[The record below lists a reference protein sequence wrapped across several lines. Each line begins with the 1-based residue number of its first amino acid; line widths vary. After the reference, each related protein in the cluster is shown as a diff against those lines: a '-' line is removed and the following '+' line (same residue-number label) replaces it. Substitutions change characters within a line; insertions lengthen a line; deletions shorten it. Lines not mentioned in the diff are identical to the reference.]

1 MDSSLTK
8 YSIIGSFLCLIVVS
22 FLIGCDKNP
31 VRARLA
37 DIETFAESNPDS
49 ARQALESID
58 PAFLTTR
65 RLKAQHALMLSTAL
79 SRCKEKVPNDSLINI
94 AVDYYDRFGP
104 AKEKFLSYYYQGRV
118 YQDLGDY
125 ESAMQSYLNAES
137 IHSKD
142 IPLRH
147 LTSLYLLKGEIYQH
161 YYDYDKAVEAY
172 RNAQAFALQCDWK
185 SNWFNALSGEL
196 AQHIVF
202 EKKNEIDSLIQ
213 LMLPLRDEMTI
224 RNRMIFD
231 SRVILASRT
240 NGHKDSLFS
249 YARAFEDDYS
259 SLDGFQW
266 DLLSTGYTRAGA
278 LSDAERALNLFKEQI
293 DNPNTNLRYLKA
305 YVELADSLGLRQESQ
320 EARVSLQEI
329 LGKQVY
335 EKGNSDLRFF
345 EERMAREERSKR
357 MKQYMAFGSLLVIV
371 LCVLLFFELRKRRKQ
386 KERIGQL
393 YDSLKE
399 EYEQM
404 NAVLQNNS
412 SIQEEARG
420 LLGQRV
426 KSLAQFLSAGPPSSL
441 DKVADQLDSLTEN
454 RKELLETIGLLYAV
468 YHPAFVNR
476 LQACGLSNGEIGYC
490 CLLILG
496 FRTGEIGDV
505 INRSSSYHI
514 SSAIRQKVGLG
525 PNDTNLSIF
534 LKNLFK
540 ETVS

>member
-1 MDSSLTK
+1 MTK
-8 YSIIGSFLCLIVVS
+8 YSIIGSFFCLVLVA
-22 FLIGCDKNP
+22 FLTGCDKNP

-49 ARQALESID
+49 ARWALEAID

-79 SRCKEKVPNDSLINI
+79 SRSKVKVPNDSLINI

-185 SNWFNALSGEL
+185 SNYFNALSGEL
-196 AQHIVF
+196 AQHIIF
-202 EKKNEIDSLIQ
+202 EKKAEVDSLIQ
-213 LMLPLRDEMTI
+213 IMLPFRDEMTT
-224 RNRMIFD
+224 RNRMVFD
-231 SRVILASRT
+231 SHVLQASRSQA
-240 NGHKDSLFS
+240 HQDSLLA
-249 YARAFEDDYS
+249 YARAYEDNYS
-259 SLDGFQW
+259 SLMGFPW
-266 DLLSTGYTRAGA
+266 DLLSTCYTWAGA
-278 LSDAERALNLFKEQI
+278 FSDAERTLTLFKELI
-293 DNPNTNLRYLKA
+293 DDPSTNLRYLKA
-305 YVELADSLGLRQESQ
+305 YVELTDSLGLRQENQ
-320 EARVSLQEI
+320 GARVSLQEI

-335 EKGNSDLRFF
+335 EKGTSDLRFF
-345 EERMAREERSKR
+345 EERMEREERSKR
-357 MKQYMAFGSLLVIV
+357 MKQFMAFGSLIVFV
-371 LCVLLFFELRKRRKQ
+371 LCVFLLFELRKRRKQ
-386 KERIGQL
+386 RERIGQL

-404 NAVLQNNS
+404 SAVLQNNS
-412 SIQEEARG
+412 SIQEEARA
-420 LLGQRV
+420 LLGKRV
-426 KSLAQFLSAGPPSSL
+426 KSLAQFLSADPSSSL
-441 DKVADQLDSLTEN
+441 DKVTDQLDSLTAN
-454 RKELLETIGLLYAV
+454 RKELLETIGLLYAM

-476 LQACGLSNGEIGYC
+476 LQACGLSNGELGYC

-540 ETVS
+540 ETES

>member
-1 MDSSLTK
+1 MTK
-8 YSIIGSFLCLIVVS
+8 YSIIGSFFCLVLVA
-22 FLIGCDKNP
+22 FLTGCDKNP

-49 ARQALESID
+49 ARWALEAID
-58 PAFLTTR
+58 PAFLTTC

-79 SRCKEKVPNDSLINI
+79 SRSKVKVPNDSLINI

-185 SNWFNALSGEL
+185 SNYFNALSGEL
-196 AQHIVF
+196 AQHIIF
-202 EKKNEIDSLIQ
+202 EKKAEVDSLIQ
-213 LMLPLRDEMTI
+213 IMLPFRDEMTT
-224 RNRMIFD
+224 RNRMVFD
-231 SRVILASRT
+231 SHVLQASRSQA
-240 NGHKDSLFS
+240 HQDSLLA
-249 YARAFEDDYS
+249 YARAYEDNYS
-259 SLDGFQW
+259 SLMGFPW
-266 DLLSTGYTRAGA
+266 DLLSTCYTWAGA
-278 LSDAERALNLFKEQI
+278 FSDAERTLTLFKELI
-293 DNPNTNLRYLKA
+293 DDPSTNLRYLKA
-305 YVELADSLGLRQESQ
+305 YVELTDSLGLRQENQ
-320 EARVSLQEI
+320 GARVSLQEI

-335 EKGNSDLRFF
+335 EKGTSDLRFF
-345 EERMAREERSKR
+345 EERMEREERSKR
-357 MKQYMAFGSLLVIV
+357 MKQFMAFGSLIVFV
-371 LCVLLFFELRKRRKQ
+371 LCVFLLFELRKRRKQ
-386 KERIGQL
+386 RERIGQL

-404 NAVLQNNS
+404 SAVLQNNS
-412 SIQEEARG
+412 SIQEEARA
-420 LLGQRV
+420 LLGKRV
-426 KSLAQFLSAGPPSSL
+426 KSLAQFLSADPSSSL
-441 DKVADQLDSLTEN
+441 DKVTDQLDSLTAN
-454 RKELLETIGLLYAV
+454 RKELLETIGLLYAM

-476 LQACGLSNGEIGYC
+476 LQACGLSNGELGYC

-540 ETVS
+540 ETAS

>member
-1 MDSSLTK
+1 MKK
-8 YSIIGSFLCLIVVS
+8 YSIITCIVCLAVASFLT
-22 FLIGCDKNP
+22 GCDKNP

-37 DIETFAESNPDS
+37 DIEAFAESNPDS
-49 ARQALESID
+49 ARRALEAID
-58 PAFLTTR
+58 PAFLNTR

-79 SRCKEKVPNDSLINI
+79 NRCKVKVPNDSLINI

-118 YQDLGDY
+118 YQDQGDN

-142 IPLRH
+142 VPPRH

-161 YYDYDKAVEAY
+161 YYDYDKAVEAF
-172 RNAQAFALQCDWK
+172 RNAQALALQCDWK
-185 SNWFNALSGEL
+185 SNYFNALSGEL
-196 AQHIVF
+196 AQHIIF
-202 EKKNEIDSLIQ
+202 EKNAEADSLIQ
-213 LMLPLRDEMTI
+213 LMLPYREEMTV
-224 RNRMIFD
+224 RNRMAFD
-231 SRVILASRT
+231 SRVIKSSQA
-240 NGHKDSLFS
+240 NADKDSLLS
-249 YARAFEDDYS
+249 YARAYEDNYS
-259 SLDGFQW
+259 SLEGFQW
-266 DLLSTGYTRAGA
+266 DLLSTCYTRAGA
-278 LSDAERALNLFKEQI
+278 LSDAERALNLFKGQI
-293 DNPNTNLRYLKA
+293 DDPSTNLRYLKA
-305 YVELADSLGLRQESQ
+305 YVELTDSLGLHQESR
-320 EARVSLQEI
+320 EAKVSLQEI

-335 EKGNSDLRFF
+335 EKGSSDLRFF

-357 MKQYMAFGSLLVIV
+357 MKQYIAFGSLIVI
-371 LCVLLFFELRKRRKQ
+371 LLSVVYFVELRKRRKQ
-386 KERIGQL
+386 KEHIGRL

-399 EYEQM
+399 EYAQM
-404 NAVLQNNS
+404 SAVLQNNS
-412 SIQEEARG
+412 SIQEEARA

-426 KSLAQFLSAGPPSSL
+426 KSLAQFLSVDPPSSL

-525 PNDTNLSIF
+525 PNDTNLAIF

-540 ETVS
+540 ETET

>member
-1 MDSSLTK
+1 MKPLV
-8 YSIIGSFLCLIVVS
+8 IRFLVCLASVLS
-22 FLIGCDKNP
+22 LIGCDNNP

-49 ARQALESID
+49 ARLALEAID
-58 PAFLTTR
+58 PAFLNTR
-65 RLKAQHALMLSTAL
+65 RLKAQQALMLSTAL
-79 SRCKEKVPNDSLINI
+79 NRCKMKVPNDSLVNI

-118 YQDLGDY
+118 YQDLGGY
-125 ESAMQSYLNAES
+125 ESAMQSYLNAER
-137 IHSKD
+137 IHSKN

-172 RNAQAFALQCDWK
+172 RNAQALALQCDWK
-185 SNWFNALSGEL
+185 SNYFNALSGEL
-196 AQHIVF
+196 AQYIIF
-202 EKKNEIDSLIQ
+202 EKDAEVDSLIQ
-213 LMLPLRDEMTI
+213 LMLPYRDEMSI
-224 RNRMIFD
+224 RNRMVFD
-231 SRVILASRT
+231 SHFLQASRSQA
-240 NGHKDSLFS
+240 HQDSLLA
-249 YARAFEDDYS
+249 YARAYEGNYS
-259 SLDGFQW
+259 SLKGFPW
-266 DLLSTGYTRAGA
+266 NLLSSCYTRAGA
-278 LSDAERALNLFKEQI
+278 FSDAERTLTLFKEQI
-293 DNPNTNLRYLKA
+293 DDPSTNLRYLKA
-305 YVELADSLGLRQESQ
+305 YVELADSLGLHQESQ
-320 EARVSLQEI
+320 KAKVSLQEI

-335 EKGNSDLRFF
+335 EKGSSDLRFF
-345 EERMAREERSKR
+345 EERIAQEERSKR
-357 MKQYMAFGSLLVIV
+357 MKQYIASGSLIAIL
-371 LCVLLFFELRKRRKQ
+371 LCVVSFFELRKRRKQ

-399 EYEQM
+399 EYAQM
-404 NAVLQNNS
+404 SAVLQNNS
-412 SIQEEARG
+412 SIQEEARV

-426 KSLAQFLSAGPPSSL
+426 KSLAQFLSVDPPSSL

-534 LKNLFK
+534 MKNLFK
-540 ETVS
+540 EKVS

>member
-1 MDSSLTK
+1 MKK
-8 YSIIGSFLCLIVVS
+8 YSIIICIVCLAVASFLT
-22 FLIGCDKNP
+22 GCDKNP

-37 DIETFAESNPDS
+37 DIEAFAESNPDS
-49 ARQALESID
+49 ARRALEAID
-58 PAFLTTR
+58 PAFLNTR

-79 SRCKEKVPNDSLINI
+79 NRCKVKVPNDSLINI

-118 YQDLGDY
+118 YQDQGDY

-142 IPLRH
+142 VPPRH

-161 YYDYDKAVEAY
+161 YYDYDKAVEAF
-172 RNAQAFALQCDWK
+172 RNAQALALRCDWK
-185 SNWFNALSGEL
+185 SNYFNALSGEL
-196 AQHIVF
+196 AQHIIF
-202 EKKNEIDSLIQ
+202 EKNAEADSLIQ
-213 LMLPLRDEMTI
+213 LMLPYREEMTV
-224 RNRMIFD
+224 RNRMAFD
-231 SRVILASRT
+231 SRVIKSFQANSD
-240 NGHKDSLFS
+240 KDTLLS
-249 YARAFEDDYS
+249 YARAYEDNYS
-259 SLDGFQW
+259 SLEGFQW
-266 DLLSTGYTRAGA
+266 DLLSTCYTRADA
-278 LSDAERALNLFKEQI
+278 LSDAERALNLFKGQI
-293 DNPNTNLRYLKA
+293 DDPSTNLRYLKA
-305 YVELADSLGLRQESQ
+305 YVELTDSLGLHQESR
-320 EARVSLQEI
+320 EAKVSLQEI

-335 EKGNSDLRFF
+335 EKGSSDLRFF

-357 MKQYMAFGSLLVIV
+357 MKQYIAFGSLIVI
-371 LCVLLFFELRKRRKQ
+371 LLSVVYFVELRKRRKQ
-386 KERIGQL
+386 KEHIGRL

-399 EYEQM
+399 EYAQM
-404 NAVLQNNS
+404 SAVLQNNS
-412 SIQEEARG
+412 SIQEEARA

-426 KSLAQFLSAGPPSSL
+426 KSLAQFLSVDPPSSL

-476 LQACGLSNGEIGYC
+476 LQACGLSNGEIGFC

-540 ETVS
+540 ETES

>member
-1 MDSSLTK
+1 M
-8 YSIIGSFLCLIVVS
+8 SFLT
-22 FLIGCDKNP
+22 GCDKNP
-31 VRARLA
+31 VRERLA

-49 ARQALESID
+49 ARRALEAID
-58 PAFLTTR
+58 PAFLNTR

-79 SRCKEKVPNDSLINI
+79 NRCKVKVPNDSLVNI

-118 YQDLGDY
+118 YQDQGDY

-142 IPLRH
+142 VPPRH

-161 YYDYDKAVEAY
+161 YYDYDKAVEAF
-172 RNAQAFALQCDWK
+172 RNAQALALQCDWK
-185 SNWFNALSGEL
+185 SNYFNALSGEL
-196 AQHIVF
+196 AQHIIF
-202 EKKNEIDSLIQ
+202 EKNAEADSLIQ
-213 LMLPLRDEMTI
+213 LMLPYREEMTT
-224 RNRMIFD
+224 RNRMAFD
-231 SRVILASRT
+231 SRVIKSFQANSD
-240 NGHKDSLFS
+240 KDTLLS
-249 YARAFEDDYS
+249 YARAYEDNYS
-259 SLDGFQW
+259 SLEGFQW
-266 DLLSTGYTRAGA
+266 DLLSTCYTRAGA
-278 LSDAERALNLFKEQI
+278 LSDAERALNLFKGQI
-293 DNPNTNLRYLKA
+293 DDPSTNLRYLKA
-305 YVELADSLGLRQESQ
+305 YVELTDSLGLHQESR
-320 EARVSLQEI
+320 EAKVSLQEI

-335 EKGNSDLRFF
+335 EKGSSDLRFF

-357 MKQYMAFGSLLVIV
+357 MKQYIAFGSLIVI
-371 LCVLLFFELRKRRKQ
+371 LLSVVYFVELRKRKKQ
-386 KERIGQL
+386 KEHIGQL

-399 EYEQM
+399 EYAQM
-404 NAVLQNNS
+404 SAVLQNNS
-412 SIQEEARG
+412 SIQEEARA

-426 KSLAQFLSAGPPSSL
+426 KSLAQFLSVDPPSSL

-540 ETVS
+540 ETES

>member
-1 MDSSLTK
+1 MTK
-8 YSIIGSFLCLIVVS
+8 YSIIGSFFCLVLVA
-22 FLIGCDKNP
+22 FLTGCDKNP

-49 ARQALESID
+49 ARWALEAID
-58 PAFLTTR
+58 PAFLTTC

-79 SRCKEKVPNDSLINI
+79 SRSKVKVPNDSLINI

-185 SNWFNALSGEL
+185 SNYFNALSGEL
-196 AQHIVF
+196 AQHIIF
-202 EKKNEIDSLIQ
+202 EKKAEVDSLIQ
-213 LMLPLRDEMTI
+213 IMLPFRDEMTT
-224 RNRMIFD
+224 RNRMVFD
-231 SRVILASRT
+231 SHVLQASRSQA
-240 NGHKDSLFS
+240 HQDSLLA
-249 YARAFEDDYS
+249 YARAYEDNYS
-259 SLDGFQW
+259 SLMGFPW
-266 DLLSTGYTRAGA
+266 DLLSTCYTWAGA
-278 LSDAERALNLFKEQI
+278 FSDAERTLTLFKELI
-293 DNPNTNLRYLKA
+293 DDPSTNLRYLKA
-305 YVELADSLGLRQESQ
+305 YVELTDSLGLRQENQ
-320 EARVSLQEI
+320 GARVSLQEI

-335 EKGNSDLRFF
+335 EKGTSDLRFF
-345 EERMAREERSKR
+345 EERMEREERSKR
-357 MKQYMAFGSLLVIV
+357 MKQFMAFGSLIVFV
-371 LCVLLFFELRKRRKQ
+371 LCVFLLFELRKRRKQ
-386 KERIGQL
+386 RERIGQL

-404 NAVLQNNS
+404 SAVLQNNS
-412 SIQEEARG
+412 SIQEEARA
-420 LLGQRV
+420 LLGKRV
-426 KSLAQFLSAGPPSSL
+426 KSLAQFLSADPSSSL
-441 DKVADQLDSLTEN
+441 DKVTDQLDSLTAN
-454 RKELLETIGLLYAV
+454 RKELLETIGLLYAM

-476 LQACGLSNGEIGYC
+476 LQACGLSNGELGYC

-514 SSAIRQKVGLG
+514 ASAIRQKVGLG

-540 ETVS
+540 ETAS

>member
-1 MDSSLTK
+1 MKK
-8 YSIIGSFLCLIVVS
+8 YSIIICIVCLAVASFLT
-22 FLIGCDKNP
+22 GCDKNP

-37 DIETFAESNPDS
+37 DIEAFAESNPDS
-49 ARQALESID
+49 ARRALEAID
-58 PAFLTTR
+58 PAFLNTR

-79 SRCKEKVPNDSLINI
+79 NRCKVKVPNDSLINI

-118 YQDLGDY
+118 YQDQGDY

-142 IPLRH
+142 VPPRH

-161 YYDYDKAVEAY
+161 YYDYDKAVEAF
-172 RNAQAFALQCDWK
+172 RNAQALALRCDWK
-185 SNWFNALSGEL
+185 SNYFNALSGEL
-196 AQHIVF
+196 AQHIIF
-202 EKKNEIDSLIQ
+202 EKNAEADSLIQ
-213 LMLPLRDEMTI
+213 LMLPYREEMTA
-224 RNRMIFD
+224 RNRMAFD
-231 SRVILASRT
+231 SRVIKSFQANSD
-240 NGHKDSLFS
+240 KDTLLS
-249 YARAFEDDYS
+249 YARAYEDNYS
-259 SLDGFQW
+259 SLEGFQW
-266 DLLSTGYTRAGA
+266 DLLSTCYTRAGA
-278 LSDAERALNLFKEQI
+278 LSDAERALNLFKGQI
-293 DNPNTNLRYLKA
+293 DDPSTNLRYLKA
-305 YVELADSLGLRQESQ
+305 YVELTDSLGLHQESR
-320 EARVSLQEI
+320 EAKVSLQEI

-335 EKGNSDLRFF
+335 EKGSSDLRFF

-357 MKQYMAFGSLLVIV
+357 MKQYIAFGSLIVI
-371 LCVLLFFELRKRRKQ
+371 LLSVVYFVELRKRKKQ
-386 KERIGQL
+386 KEHIGQL

-399 EYEQM
+399 EYAQM
-404 NAVLQNNS
+404 SAVLQNNS
-412 SIQEEARG
+412 SIQEEARA

-426 KSLAQFLSAGPPSSL
+426 KSLAQFLSVDPPSSL

-540 ETVS
+540 ETES